1 LHLFNKKYIITLKLI
16 LEMKVREIFKL
27 FGVLTA
33 VCFVAALALAQVHN
47 ITRQPIIHQKRLKV
61 MRAVSAVLPPFDNEP
76 DKEVLYL
83 FAESDTQGHKGPITF
98 YLGREG
104 GHLKGLAFKVSSKEG
119 FGGNIEMMMG
129 VTPDGEITGL
139 EILSMAETP
148 GLGARINSP
157 EYKAVFKH
165 KALTD
170 VKWAIKKDG
179 GDIDQITGASISSR
193 AVVVALKRGLELFKD
208 NHQKLNIQEKNRTTG
223 ELENVKVFQ

>member
-1 LHLFNKKYIITLKLI
+1 
-16 LEMKVREIFKL
+16 MREIFKL

-33 VCFVAALALAQVHN
+33 VCFVAALALALVHN
-47 ITRQPIIHQKRLKV
+47 LTKQPIIRQRRLKV
-61 MRAVSAVLPPFDNEP
+61 MRALSAVLPPFDNEP
-76 DKEVLYL
+76 DKEVLCL
-83 FAESDTQGHKGPITF
+83 SAESDVQGHKGPITF

-129 VTPDGEITGL
+129 VTPDGEITGI

-165 KALTD
+165 KALTN
-170 VKWAIKKDG
+170 VKWALKKDG

-193 AVVVALKRGLELFKD
+193 AVVAALKRGLEFFK
-208 NHQKLNIQEKNRTTG
+208 NNYRKLDIQEKDGTRE
-223 ELENVKVFQ
+223 ELENAEVFQ